1 MYNITIH
8 THTRNDDDH
17 KKAMSEPPNAI
28 VGGGDDASPDNHD
41 GGLLSAIYQGTKWQV
56 KISINRENV
65 SPPNS
70 DDDDDV
76 MMDEEGE
83 FCLFF
88 YVHKVRILKCCVR
101 RVGGRSDIYIHHL

>member
-1 MYNITIH
+1 
-8 THTRNDDDH
+8 
-17 KKAMSEPPNAI
+17 MSETNAVTSSI
-28 VGGGDDASPDNHD
+28 VGGITDASPDSDNND

-70 DDDDDV
+70 DDDMMDI

-83 FCLFF
+83 FCSYFF
-88 YVHKVRILKCCVR
+88 CK
-101 RVGGRSDIYIHHL
+101 